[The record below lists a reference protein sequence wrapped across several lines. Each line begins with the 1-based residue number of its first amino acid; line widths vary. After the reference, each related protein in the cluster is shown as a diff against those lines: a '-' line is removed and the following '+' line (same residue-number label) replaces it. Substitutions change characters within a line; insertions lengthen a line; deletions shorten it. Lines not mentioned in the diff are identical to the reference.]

1 MTPTEFLTQNKA
13 CKAGRDYAMGFK
25 TMAEVW
31 DNCPR
36 GDWLLWILQKLRITP
51 QRELRL
57 FACWCAEQAKPKDP
71 RSLTAIAV
79 SRRYAMGEATLGELQ
94 AASADAAHAAYTAV
108 AAYAAYAAAAEA
120 AAEAADAA
128 ADAYAYAYA
137 AYAAAEAAAEAAAAE
152 AADAAAYTAADAY
165 AAAAVAAA
173 DAAEAAEAAAA
184 ADAYAVAD
192 AARAAAAA
200 ARQAQ
205 ASHFRTLV
213 KNPFL

>member
-13 CKAGRDYAMGFK
+13 CETGRDYAVGFK

-36 GDWLLWILQKLRITP
+36 GDWLLWILKKLRITP
-51 QRELRL
+51 ERELRL
-57 FACWCAEQAKPKDP
+57 FACWCAEQAQPTDP

-79 SRRYAMGEATLGELQ
+79 SRRYAIRKATLSELQ
-94 AASADAAHAAYTAV
+94 ATSADAARAAYA
-108 AAYAAYAAAAEA
+108 AAYAYAARAAYAAAAEA
-120 AAEAADAA
+120 AAADAA
-128 ADAYAYAYA
+128 AA
-137 AYAAAEAAAEAAAAE
+137 A
-152 AADAAAYTAADAY
+152 
-165 AAAAVAAA
+165 
-173 DAAEAAEAAAA
+173 
-184 ADAYAVAD
+184 AVAD

>member
-1 MTPTEFLTQNKA
+1 MTPTEFLTQKKA
-13 CKAGRDYAMGFK
+13 CEAGRDYAMGFK

-51 QRELRL
+51 ERELRL
-57 FACWCAEQAKPKDP
+57 FACWCAEQAKPTDP

-79 SRRYAMGEATLGELQ
+79 SRRYAMGEATLSELR
-94 AASADAAHAAYTAV
+94 AASDAAYAASDAAAYAASDAAADAAAD
-108 AAYAAYAAAAEA
+108 AAYAAYAAA
-120 AAEAADAA
+120 DP
-128 ADAYAYAYA
+128 
-137 AYAAAEAAAEAAAAE
+137 
-152 AADAAAYTAADAY
+152 AADAY
-165 AAAAVAAA
+165 AAAAA
-173 DAAEAAEAAAA
+173 
-184 ADAYAVAD
+184 
-192 AARAAAAA
+192 AARAADVA

>member
-13 CKAGRDYAMGFK
+13 CETGRCYAMGFK

-36 GDWLLWILQKLRITP
+36 GDWLLWILQKLKITP
-51 QRELRL
+51 ERELRL
-57 FACWCAEQAKPKDP
+57 FACWCAEQAQPTDQ

-79 SRRYAMGEATLGELQ
+79 SRRYAMGEATLSELQ
-94 AASADAAHAAYTAV
+94 AASADAARGAAYAY
-108 AAYAAYAAAAEA
+108 AARAAYAAAAYA

-128 ADAYAYAYA
+128 ADAAAAHSANAAYA
-137 AYAAAEAAAEAAAAE
+137 AYAAADAVV
-152 AADAAAYTAADAY
+152 AADAA
-165 AAAAVAAA
+165 
-173 DAAEAAEAAAA
+173 
-184 ADAYAVAD
+184 
-192 AARAAAAA
+192 RAAAA